1 MNKSQA
7 IQAFWESF
15 EIPAYDELTVPDNAT
30 FPYITYNVK
39 TDSIGNIC
47 LMSASIWYRST
58 SWKEV
63 SDKAEEIAEYIVKMA
78 PPSIEIDNGRLYIS
92 KGTPF
97 AQRMSE
103 PSDDMVR
110 RIYININAEFLTA
123 Y

>member
-1 MNKSQA
+1 
-7 IQAFWESF
+7 
-15 EIPAYDELTVPDNAT
+15 
-30 FPYITYNVK
+30 
-39 TDSIGNIC
+39 
-47 LMSASIWYRST
+47 MSASIWYRST
-58 SWKEV
+58 SWKDV

-123 Y
+123 F

>member
-15 EIPAYDELTVPDNAT
+15 KIPAYDETTVPDNAP

-58 SWKEV
+58 SWKDV

-78 PPSIEIDNGRLYIS
+78 PPSIEIDNGRLYIN

-103 PSDDMVR
+103 PNDDMVR

-123 Y
+123 F

>member
-7 IQAFWESF
+7 IQSFWESF
-15 EIPAYDELTVPDNAT
+15 KIPAYDELTVPDNAQ

-47 LMSASIWYRST
+47 LMSASLWYRST

-63 SDKAEEIAEYIVKMA
+63 SDKAEEIAECIVTMT

-97 AQRMSE
+97 AQRMTE

-123 Y
+123 F

>member
-1 MNKSQA
+1 MDKAQA
-7 IQAFWESF
+7 IHSFWSGF
-15 EIPAYDELTVPDNAT
+15 GLDAYDELTVPEDAT

-63 SDKAEEIAEYIVKMA
+63 SDIAEEIAEYIVKMT

-123 Y
+123 F